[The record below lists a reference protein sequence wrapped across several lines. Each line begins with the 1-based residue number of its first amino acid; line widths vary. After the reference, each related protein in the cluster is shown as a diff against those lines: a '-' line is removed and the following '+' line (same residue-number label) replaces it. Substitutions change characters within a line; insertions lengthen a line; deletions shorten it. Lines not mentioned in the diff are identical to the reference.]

1 VGLVLVTCAGL
12 MVWCALATAAIFFIV
27 HDQRCRC
34 RVCLRRLRMP
44 LVTGSWG
51 QMLQLGRPQ
60 VESICPYG
68 HGTLRAEELQI
79 TGLANPEWTAQ
90 TGDMWEDLYASSR
103 PDDRK

>member
-1 VGLVLVTCAGL
+1 
-12 MVWCALATAAIFFIV
+12 
-27 HDQRCRC
+27 
-34 RVCLRRLRMP
+34 
-44 LVTGSWG
+44 
-51 QMLQLGRPQ
+51 MLQLGRPQ

-90 TGDMWEDLYASSR
+90 SGDMWEDLYASSR